1 MRQIIIVCIF
11 FFSSKN
17 GSLLINFFVNLF
29 FILIYLLQI
38 AVWIFG
44 ETRRLLLNLSESSF
58 FLYLCNSILIKIR
71 NVHVLIINL
80 CRIIQRILL
89 FHYLISYHQFFIR
102 LFFVIWCNLLNLICV
117 IRFVGVI
124 IKIRIPEFLRQMMEP
139 WLS

>member
-17 GSLLINFFVNLF
+17 GSLLINFVVNLF

-38 AVWIFG
+38 AIWIFG
-44 ETRRLLLNLSESSF
+44 KTRRLLLNLSGSSF
-58 FLYLCNSILIKIR
+58 FLCLCNSILIKIR
-71 NVHVLIINL
+71 NVHVLIIHL
-80 CRIIQRILL
+80 LRIIQRILL
-89 FHYLISYHQFFIR
+89 FHYLISNHQFFIR
-102 LFFVIWCNLLNLICV
+102 FFFVIWWNLLDLICV